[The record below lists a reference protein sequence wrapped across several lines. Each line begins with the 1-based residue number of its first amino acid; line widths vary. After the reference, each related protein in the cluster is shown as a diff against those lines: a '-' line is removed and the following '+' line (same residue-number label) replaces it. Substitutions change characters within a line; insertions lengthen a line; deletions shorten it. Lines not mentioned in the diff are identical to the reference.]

1 MPAPQSYANHKRYVF
16 GYHVVLFL
24 ILTLNLA
31 WAIREAAREPGIDS
45 LMEVLGAVGLVLL
58 FWYARTFAL
67 TVQNRVIRLEERL
80 RLARLLPDDL
90 KGRVDELGTAQLVA
104 LRFASDAEVPALV
117 RRVLQENIRD
127 QDTIKRA
134 IREWRPDHLRA

>member
-45 LMEVLGAVGLVLL
+45 LMEVLVAVGLVLL

>member
-31 WAIREAAREPGIDS
+31 WSIREAVREPGIDS
-45 LMEVLGAVGLVLL
+45 LMEVLVGAGLILL
-58 FWYARTFAL
+58 FWYARMFAL

-80 RLARLLPDDL
+80 RLAQLLPNDL
-90 KGRVDELGTAQLVA
+90 KDRVNELGTAQLVA
-104 LRFASDAEVPALV
+104 LRFASDAEVPVLV
-117 RRVLQENIRD
+117 RRVLLENLRD

-134 IREWRPDHLRA
+134 IKEWRPDYLRA

>member
-1 MPAPQSYANHKRYVF
+1 MPASQSYANHKRYVF
-16 GYHVVLFL
+16 GYHGVLFL

-31 WAIREAAREPGIDS
+31 WSIREAARDPGVDS
-45 LMEVLGAVGLVLL
+45 LMDVLVAVGLILL
-58 FWYARTFAL
+58 AWYARAFAL

-80 RLARLLPDDL
+80 RLAQLLPDDL
-90 KGRVDELGTAQLVA
+90 RGRIDELGTGQLVA

-117 RRVLQENIRD
+117 RRVLLENIRD

-134 IREWRPDHLRA
+134 ITVWRPDYLRV